1 MPPIRYG
8 PDITDD
14 AARVLNELQD
24 INKARK
30 LRDRGKL
37 KPATKAQRLR
47 EQKVIRQASKL
58 FGVSEKNIQAGKFGL
73 IRDLAKYGY
82 GGKDS
87 RGRLYKGKR
96 LAKRN
101 RVVADKRGRKR
112 TKRGVAGE
120 SIIKAS
126 GRMAAN
132 DGTERRAVRSD
143 KEFGGASQLGF
154 TVPKGLLKAYA
165 KFDRV
170 QKRRGNKPLRT
181 NLTTDRKP
189 RSIGAVRPQ
198 FVPRGRRFV
207 PGGGAEDIN
216 RGMGDSKRRGQGIL
230 VRGAARPKKPSKPKA
245 PKASKAS
252 KRAKTQANKR
262 KKAVQSAG
270 KKNKSTAKGSRNR
283 NLSSKKSPAKK
294 KKSPAKAKKSPAKK
308 RKR

>member
-14 AARVLNELQD
+14 AARVLNELQE

-96 LAKRN
+96 FAKRN
-101 RVVADKRGRKR
+101 RVIADKRGRKR
-112 TKRGVAGE
+112 TKRGLAGE

-132 DGTERRAVRSD
+132 DGTERRQIKGNA
-143 KEFGGASQLGF
+143 ETGGASSLGY
-154 TVPKGLLKAYA
+154 TVPKGLLRAYA

-198 FVPRGRRFV
+198 FVRKGRGYV

-216 RGMGDSKRRGQGIL
+216 RGMGDSTRRGQGIL
-230 VRGAARPKKPSKPKA
+230 VRGAAKPKKPSKPKKSTK
-245 PKASKAS
+245 PKQSKSS

-283 NLSSKKSPAKK
+283 NLSSKKSPT
-294 KKSPAKAKKSPAKK
+294 KK